1 MKMLVRSLM
10 TVLVFQA
17 CAMAAPLDNVYKLGP
32 DSEKQPGVPEG
43 KIVGPLTLASKV
55 FPNTTRNYWVY
66 VPAQYD
72 KSKPACLMIFQD
84 GHAFVGLKGEY
95 RIPYVFDNLIYR
107 REMPVTISVFI
118 NPGHTPTQTES
129 TDQEWG
135 DRTNDRGIEYNSLN
149 DQYAKLIVDELMPEL
164 RKSYNISDNP
174 DDHAIA
180 GASSGAICAFTVAWQ
195 RPDVFHKV
203 ISTIGS
209 FTNIRGGHVYP
220 DLIRQSPTK
229 PIRVFLQD
237 GLNDNRGVRRARGGG
252 APTYDPKWDWHAQN
266 IKMVAALT
274 EKHYDVNYAWGIGTH
289 SNKQGGAIMPDML
302 RWLWRDYPRVD
313 DPKDNRDRT
322 LFVPAGNEGA
332 PESNSAR

>member
-10 TVLVFQA
+10 MVLVFQA
-17 CAMAAPLDNVYKLGP
+17 CATAAPLDNVYKLGP

-107 REMPVTISVFI
+107 REMPVTIGVFI

-135 DRTNDRGIEYNSLN
+135 DRTNNRGIEYNSLN

-164 RKSYNISDNP
+164 RKSYNISDIP

-229 PIRVFLQD
+229 PIRIFLQD

-274 EKHYDVNYAWGIGTH
+274 EKHYDVNYTWGIGTH

-322 LFVPAGNEGA
+322 LFVPAGSEGA
-332 PESNSAR
+332 AESNSGR